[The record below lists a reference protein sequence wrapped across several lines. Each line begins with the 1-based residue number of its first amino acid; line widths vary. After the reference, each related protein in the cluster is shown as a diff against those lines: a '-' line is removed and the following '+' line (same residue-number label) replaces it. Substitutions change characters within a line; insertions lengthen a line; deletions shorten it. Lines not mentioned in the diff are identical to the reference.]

1 MAAVT
6 LRRMSFWLFL
16 ASGAVLL
23 AGLACAQSVSLRGF
37 WPDFSVALSVGML
50 FTALLR
56 SAA

>member
-1 MAAVT
+1 
-6 LRRMSFWLFL
+6 MSFWLFL